1 MSGTTAGVPAAA
13 VIASARAAAAR
24 QSARGAF
31 ILPIVPSRSART
43 QELLGRLASARAAER
58 DSAIAGLALLGTRVL
73 LPLDAFLPA
82 ASPAARL
89 AALEVLERIEDEA
102 ALPAI
107 LRLVRDADEGV
118 ALRAVEA
125 AGERPDQRSV
135 EVLAALLSEPGPA
148 GRRQAAARA
157 LGRMQAGGFVEA
169 LEPLAERLLDE
180 REEPGL
186 RAAILDALL
195 TLEPPLAPR
204 TLRPLLRRLAS
215 SSEPELSF
223 RARSTA
229 GEALEDR
236 LAQELTSPGLS
247 AEAAARTTAALARR
261 GATAIPALQRALDRL
276 GPLRPGA
283 DPPSLRA
290 RAALHEALAALGSR
304 VALFDLRE
312 SIAAHPRAAMP
323 ALLRAASRIGDAS
336 LAPALARAVA
346 EDEAL
351 LDACAGTLAAIVTRQ
366 RLRRT
371 SAALKSVRPEH
382 RAALDLLWE
391 RARRKAPPRRPA

>member
-1 MSGTTAGVPAAA
+1 V
-13 VIASARAAAAR
+13 
-24 QSARGAF
+24 
-31 ILPIVPSRSART
+31 PIVPSRSART
-43 QELLGRLASARAAER
+43 RELLGRLASASAAER
-58 DSAIAGLALLGTRVL
+58 DSAVAGLTLLGTRVL
-73 LPLDAFLPA
+73 LPLGAFLPA
-82 ASPAARL
+82 AGLAARL
-89 AALEVLERIEDEA
+89 AALEVLERIEDPA
-102 ALPAI
+102 ALA
-107 LRLVRDADEGV
+107 LLLTLARDADEGV
-118 ALRAVEA
+118 SLRALEA
-125 AGERPDQRSV
+125 AGERPDPRTV
-135 EVLAALLSEPGPA
+135 RVLGAILSEPGPA
-148 GRRQAAARA
+148 GRRRAAARA
-157 LGRMQAGGFVEA
+157 LARLQAKGFVEA

-204 TLRPLLRRLAS
+204 TLRPVLKRLAS
-215 SSEPELSF
+215 SSEPELAA

-229 GEALEDR
+229 GAAVEDR
-236 LAQELTSPGLS
+236 LAEELTSAGLS
-247 AEAAARTTAALARR
+247 AESAARTSAALARR
-261 GATAIPALQRALDRL
+261 GAAAIPALRRSLDRL

-351 LDACAGTLAAIVTRQ
+351 LDACAGTLAAIVARE